1 MTFEGVKIS
10 PLGDS
15 ALTLSFGNEI
25 SRELN
30 DKVLELDILLNSDP
44 FPGFIESVPAYS
56 SLSVYYDALTVK
68 RKRSDFETA
77 FESVA
82 AFIKELL
89 KTGKRKIKKNSR
101 EVVVPVDFN
110 LKFALDLDLAAEK
123 CGFSIDEFK
132 KIFTSTVYR
141 VYFLGFLPG
150 FAYMGE
156 VDERI
161 SLDRR
166 PDPRKNVPAGSVAIA
181 GKQAGIYPLE
191 SPGGWNIIGRTDL
204 RLFDPES
211 DIPVFFR
218 PGDAVRFVEKI

>member
-1 MTFEGVKIS
+1 MTFDGVKIS

-56 SLSVYYDALTVK
+56 SLSVYYDALNVK
-68 RKRSDFETA
+68 RTRSDFETA

-89 KTGKRKIKKNSR
+89 KTGKRKIQKNSR

-110 LKFALDLDLAAEK
+110 LNFALDLDLAAEK
-123 CGFSIDEFK
+123 RGFSIDEFK

-166 PDPRKNVPAGSVAIA
+166 PVPRKNVPAGSVAIA

>member
-1 MTFEGVKIS
+1 MTFDGVKIS

-191 SPGGWNIIGRTDL
+191 SPGGWNIIGRTNL